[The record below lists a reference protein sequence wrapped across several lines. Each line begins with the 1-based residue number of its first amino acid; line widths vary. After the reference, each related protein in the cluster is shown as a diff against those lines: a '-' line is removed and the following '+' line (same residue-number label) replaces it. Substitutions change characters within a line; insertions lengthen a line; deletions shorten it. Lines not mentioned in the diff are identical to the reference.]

1 MDIVLYLAET
11 ILFFFFSK
19 EVSLFLAISARF
31 SGLLTFGETLDRE
44 KIFAEI

>member
-11 ILFFFFSK
+11 ILFFSK